1 MCDSFSQCEWSEFI
15 AQSIQKEFSISP
27 QQKLLKIQVFLG
39 SDQEKK
45 YCWQAQKLVE
55 IIFTGEVAYETKI

>member
-1 MCDSFSQCEWSEFI
+1 MWMIRIHSTEHSEG
-15 AQSIQKEFSISP
+15 IQYLAPAEAIENPS
-27 QQKLLKIQVFLG
+27 FLG